1 MDNIRVPRAP
11 NLTSLKSLFLS
22 IDRHIIQKQDIYTK
36 AAKVIGSDA
45 KTYVEEY
52 LRLLSLFNL
61 IVNKKDFVEL
71 TDKGKKLMGKFDTKN
86 ELTSNDKKII
96 IDLLSKLPIIQKFL
110 LSVFGYDIKN
120 NYLNENL
127 TLSDN
132 EIYLKY
138 YEYRQTKS
146 KKNTDREAR
155 YIFNW
160 LQQVDLLYHDLFIGE
175 FYLTVREMNL
185 PLFNNELKKLYSSIK
200 NKKTNWIEIPV
211 LRYYFCSKFN
221 IHPDL
226 FNKLLVDSIK
236 YNINDI
242 SLEKGSLSR
251 EEVKREGLNMNKN
264 IYFYIK
270 MEAANG

>member
-120 NYLNENL
+120 NYLKENL

-175 FYLTVREMNL
+175 FYLTVREMDL